1 MNKNIKRKINAL
13 LLVLVL
19 VLLQLFAFAGC
30 SLPVSNSDKS
40 SSDLSSLFGSE
51 TTGSSTDESATSTES
66 TTGTTTQQ
74 SNTTDSQAVQTVTK
88 PGTIPVVLYYQDA
101 DGYLIPVTRWV
112 EKQQGIAKAALAG
125 LTDSAIT
132 REELQYFGLYPV
144 IPVNTDILGISIKEG
159 TATVDFDKNV
169 LNLADKG
176 SEQRMLTSM
185 VYTLTGFKTITG
197 VRFLINGYE
206 QKTMKNGTDMSGIFD
221 RSRMMINS
229 TEDISGSDMHKADVF
244 LLRRANDNYTY
255 FVPVSVTYTSE
266 NTEPDPLKLFEM
278 LLQKPGDDNLFS
290 EIPQGTEISSTSLKN
305 GILTVDFNESI
316 AESGG
321 NAKEEA
327 IMRQILY
334 TAGQLKDVTKVKM
347 LIDGKTLEMS
357 EGTDLSAPVGV
368 PTSINSVIDAN

>member
-1 MNKNIKRKINAL
+1 MNKNIKRKITAI
-13 LLVLVL
+13 LLVFAL
-19 VLLQLFAFAGC
+19 VLLQLLVFTGC
-30 SLPVSNSDKS
+30 SLPASNNDKS
-40 SSDLSSLFGSE
+40 LSDLSSLFGGE
-51 TTGSSTDESATSTES
+51 TTSSTVESGASTES
-66 TTGTTTQQ
+66 TTGTTSQE
-74 SNTTDSQAVQTVTK
+74 SNTADSQAVQTVTK

-144 IPVNTDILGISIKEG
+144 IPVNTDILGINIKEG
-159 TATVDFDKNV
+159 IATVDFDKNI
-169 LNLADKG
+169 LNLGDKAG
-176 SEQRMLTSM
+176 EQRMLNSM

-229 TEDISGSDMHKADVF
+229 TEEINRSDMHKADVF
-244 LLRRANDNYTY
+244 LLKRANDNYTY
-255 FVPVSVTYTSE
+255 FVPVSVAYTGE

-278 LLQKPGDDNLFS
+278 LLQKSGDENLFS

-305 GILTVDFNESI
+305 GILTADFNASI

-321 NAKEEA
+321 NTKEDA
-327 IMRQILY
+327 IIRQILY
-334 TAGQLKDVTKVKM
+334 TAGQLKGVSKVKM
-347 LIDGKTLEMS
+347 LINGKTPEMS
-357 EGTDLSAPVGV
+357 EGTDLSAPVGI